1 MRTGD
6 VKNMKFSK
14 TLLNPFDYINP
25 EKIKNRVNTIK
36 DRHPEW
42 EKEDI
47 CKELVRRKAR
57 LCGTTGAIS
66 ALPSSLPG
74 IGTFMTLAGGTA
86 VDITTMVYF
95 LSELTMEI
103 ATVYN
108 REPST
113 EATTKE
119 AFWVLSS
126 CFGVEA
132 ATVGISK
139 VAIIN
144 GSKKALSVII
154 DKLLGIIGGWL
165 AKGILL
171 RMIPLIGSIV
181 NASIN
186 MSACKQVGKES
197 VLWYKTN
204 PEQDSMWDAGKEKKE
219 DYWENEGMDENPRDL
234 SDENIVLEPMNE
246 EKSGKEEK
254 TAKEPEVIPPEEDE
268 TEDIHHIEDIIE
280 IPEKDVIIEDI
291 TVEEQK
297 EEISKTPGETE
308 EISKTPREKEETS
321 KTPGETEEGSD
332 KDIEEEEGFVTDEE
346 INAYIGK
353 KVEEIKKDKEE
364 RLKTFKK
371 KKKKEII

>member
-1 MRTGD
+1 
-6 VKNMKFSK
+6 MKISK

-47 CKELVRRKAR
+47 CKELVKQKAR

-86 VDITTMVYF
+86 VDITTMVFF
-95 LSELTMEI
+95 LSELTLEI

-132 ATVGISK
+132 ATVGLSK
-139 VAIIN
+139 VAVIN
-144 GSKKALSVII
+144 ASKKALSVLIK
-154 DKLLGIIGGWL
+154 KLLSVIGGWL

-171 RMIPLIGSIV
+171 RMIPLVGSIV

-204 PEQDSMWDAGKEKKE
+204 PEQDSMWNAGKEKKVE
-219 DYWENEGMDENPRDL
+219 DWEEEGTDETSQDL
-234 SDENIVLEPMNE
+234 PDENIILEPMNE
-246 EKSGKEEK
+246 EEVREEEK
-254 TAKEPEVIPPEEDE
+254 TEKEPEVILPEEGD

-280 IPEKDVIIEDI
+280 IPEKDVTIEDI
-291 TVEEQK
+291 PTEEQQEEIPEDTEEKEEIPEDTEEK
-297 EEISKTPGETE
+297 EEISENTE
-308 EISKTPREKEETS
+308 EKEEITN
-321 KTPGETEEGSD
+321 EE
-332 KDIEEEEGFVTDEE
+332 IEEQEAFATDEE
-346 INAYIGK
+346 INEYIGK

-364 RLKTFKK
+364 HLKTFKK
-371 KKKKEII
+371 KKKK

>member
-1 MRTGD
+1 
-6 VKNMKFSK
+6 MKFSK
-14 TLLNPFDYINP
+14 TLFNPFDYINP

-47 CKELVRRKAR
+47 CKELVRQKAR

-86 VDITTMVYF
+86 VDITTMVFF
-95 LSELTMEI
+95 LSELTLEI

-126 CFGVEA
+126 CFGLEA

-139 VAIIN
+139 IAVIN
-144 GSKKALSVII
+144 ASKKALSVLIK
-154 DKLLGIIGGWL
+154 KLLGVIGGWL
-165 AKGILL
+165 AKGIIL
-171 RMIPLIGSIV
+171 RMIPLVGSIV

-204 PEQDSMWDAGKEKKE
+204 PEQDSMWDSGKEKKE
-219 DYWENEGMDENPRDL
+219 EYWEDEERHENYRDL
-234 SDENIVLEPMNE
+234 PDENIVLEPMNE
-246 EKSGKEEK
+246 EEVREEEK
-254 TAKEPEVIPPEEDE
+254 TEKEPEIIPPEEIV
-268 TEDIHHIEDIIE
+268 TEDIHHLEDIIE

-291 TVEEQK
+291 PEE
-297 EEISKTPGETE
+297 E
-308 EISKTPREKEETS
+308 EKEETF
-321 KTPGETEEGSD
+321 ETAEE
-332 KDIEEEEGFVTDEE
+332 
-346 INAYIGK
+346 
-353 KVEEIKKDKEE
+353 
-364 RLKTFKK
+364 
-371 KKKKEII
+371 

>member
-1 MRTGD
+1 
-6 VKNMKFSK
+6 MKFSK
-14 TLLNPFDYINP
+14 TLFNPFDYINP

-47 CKELVRRKAR
+47 CKELVRQKAR
-57 LCGTTGAIS
+57 LCGTTGAIT

-95 LSELTMEI
+95 LSELTLEI

-113 EATTKE
+113 DATAKE

-139 VAIIN
+139 VAVIN
-144 GSKKALSVII
+144 ASKKALSVLIK
-154 DKLLGIIGGWL
+154 KLLNIIGGWL

-171 RMIPLIGSIV
+171 RMIPLIGSVV

-204 PEQDSMWDAGKEKKE
+204 PEQDSMWNAGKKE
-219 DYWENEGMDENPRDL
+219 EDWEEEEEPENPQDL
-234 SDENIVLEPMNE
+234 PDENIILEPMNGE
-246 EKSGKEEK
+246 EERGAKNE
-254 TAKEPEVIPPEEDE
+254 KEPEVIPPEEDMI
-268 TEDIHHIEDIIE
+268 EDIHHIEDIIE
-280 IPEKDVIIEDI
+280 LPEKDVTIEDI
-291 TVEEQK
+291 PEEEQK
-297 EEISKTPGETE
+297 QDITDITE
-308 EISKTPREKEETS
+308 EKEELS
-321 KTPGETEEGSD
+321 GSNEEKEPFSDITEEKEDLSP
-332 KDIEEEEGFVTDEE
+332 EEVDTETFATDEE
-346 INAYIGK
+346 INEYIGK

-364 RLKTFKK
+364 HSKTFKK
-371 KKKKEII
+371 KKKK

>member
-1 MRTGD
+1 
-6 VKNMKFSK
+6 MKFSK

-47 CKELVRRKAR
+47 CKELVRQKAR

-86 VDITTMVYF
+86 VDITTMVVF
-95 LSELTMEI
+95 LSELTLEI

-113 EATTKE
+113 EASTKE

-144 GSKKALSVII
+144 ASKKVLSVLIK
-154 DKLLGIIGGWL
+154 KLLSIIGGWL

-171 RMIPLIGSIV
+171 RMIPLVGSIV

-204 PEQDSMWDAGKEKKE
+204 PEQDSMWDAGKGKKE
-219 DYWENEGMDENPRDL
+219 DYWEDEGTDETSQDL
-234 SDENIVLEPMNE
+234 PDENIVLEPMNDEEVREE
-246 EKSGKEEK
+246 EKAE
-254 TAKEPEVIPPEEDE
+254 KEPEVIPPEEE
-268 TEDIHHIEDIIE
+268 GIEDIHHIEDIIE

-291 TVEEQK
+291 PVEEQK
-297 EEISKTPGETE
+297 DEIPETTEEKEEIPETTE
-308 EISKTPREKEETS
+308 EIEEIEEMTDKE
-321 KTPGETEEGSD
+321 
-332 KDIEEEEGFVTDEE
+332 IEEEKFATDEE
-346 INAYIGK
+346 INEYIGK
-353 KVEEIKKDKEE
+353 KVEEIK
-364 RLKTFKK
+364 
-371 KKKKEII
+371 